1 MSINKWT
8 KLNSDNFKY
17 QLYYKDFET
26 FSKTDKECN
35 ELVDLI
41 GQYSTDG
48 NLINKFRTI
57 SEAAE
62 KTGFNSVNI
71 SMCVRGKYKTCNG
84 FIWKKL
90 ENQVP
95 ISKTT
100 EEIENELNKNI
111 VNFYERNGEKYIN
124 LINNRNKRKLVLLH
138 RFIYQI
144 YNEGKIS
151 GCTECGKDPSLFC
164 VFDTKHDIHHNDGC
178 HSNNNPE
185 NLQRMCKSCHSK
197 ETHKQTKFTRKSS
210 GFKKRR
216 KVISYEDR
224 NVYKSF
230 DSLTEC
236 ATYFGI
242 AIKTIKKSFNDN
254 KPKLSRKYGKK
265 YVFKEAIDLIEG
277 EIWKQIPNKISGD
290 NICFASNK
298 GRIKNGKG
306 IITDGN
312 LRNGYYKIKLN
323 NINTGV
329 HFIVA
334 FVFKYDELV
343 LKAQQSKDN
352 FEECKDMSLEDIIFT
367 HNKPYSVT
375 VDHIISTQTT
385 NNNVDNLRWSNKIEQ
400 ATNRICVNLIEQ
412 WSLDCKKLVNTYES
426 IENASKSLNI
436 NSSSISACCNK
447 NQKSAGG
454 FVFKFKKD
462 ETSIIP
468 VLENEEKQYNNYI
481 LRKKE
486 IIEFMN
492 INSKLPSGY
501 KKNKNLAEK
510 SSANWLYCV
519 NADYRNKCGI
529 MKNKKIYDDWV
540 SFIDDEKYKSY
551 LLNNKL
557 KKNKEQLE
565 KKKIYNEANKE
576 KILEYGKMYRKKNK
590 KKLLEKKKEYY
601 ETNKEEILEKTKERH
616 KKNKKEITEK
626 RKEKVRCECGSILR
640 KSDMSRHQKTKKHQ
654 EFKKEIN

>member
-1 MSINKWT
+1 MIFVFKFDFQNRKMIINNWVKI
-8 KLNSDNFKY
+8 NSDNYKH
-17 QLYYKDFET
+17 QWYYKDFET
-26 FSKTDKECN
+26 FSKIDK
-35 ELVDLI
+35 
-41 GQYSTDG
+41 
-48 NLINKFRTI
+48 
-57 SEAAE
+57 
-62 KTGFNSVNI
+62 GF
-71 SMCVRGKYKTCNG
+71 
-84 FIWKKL
+84 
-90 ENQVP
+90 P

-111 VNFYERNGEKYIN
+111 VNIYERNGEKYISIS
-124 LINNRNKRKLVLLH
+124 LINKRNKRKMVLLH
-138 RFIYQI
+138 RFVYQI

-151 GCTECGKDPSLFC
+151 GCIECGKDPSVFC
-164 VFDTKHDIHHNDGC
+164 IFDTKHDIHHNDGD
-178 HSNNNPE
+178 HSNNDPT
-185 NLQRMCKSCHSK
+185 NLQRMCKSCHGK
-197 ETHKQTKFTRKSS
+197 ETHKQTKFTRKSC
-210 GFKKRR
+210 GLKKRR
-216 KVISYEDR
+216 KVISYDEDG
-224 NVYKSF
+224 NIYKSF

-236 ATYFGI
+236 AKYFGMCI
-242 AIKTIKKSFNDN
+242 ETIKKSFNDN
-254 KPKLSRKYGKK
+254 KPKLSKTYGKK
-265 YVFKEAIDLIEG
+265 YVFEEAIDLIKG
-277 EIWKQIPNKISGD
+277 EIWKQIPNKISGN

-312 LRNGYYKIKLN
+312 LINGYYKIKLN
-323 NINTGV
+323 NINRGV

-367 HNKPYSVT
+367 HNKSYSVT
-375 VDHIISTQTT
+375 PDHIISTQKT

-400 ATNRICVNLIEQ
+400 STNRISVNLIEQ
-412 WSLDCKKLVNTYES
+412 WTLDCKKLVNTYES

-447 NQKSAGG
+447 NRDSAGG
-454 FVFKFKKD
+454 FIFKFKKD

-486 IIEFMN
+486 IMEFMN
-492 INSKLPSGY
+492 INSKSPSGY

-510 SSANWLYCV
+510 SSANWLYGV
-519 NADYRNKCGI
+519 NADLKNKCGI

-565 KKKIYNEANKE
+565 KKKKYNEANKE
-576 KILEYGKMYRKKNK
+576 KIS
-590 KKLLEKKKEYY
+590 EKKKKYNEA
-601 ETNKEEILEKTKERH
+601 NKEKISEKRKEYNEANKEKISE
-616 KKNKKEITEK
+616 KKKKYNEANKEKISEK

-640 KSDMSRHQKTKKHQ
+640 KSDMSRHQKSKKHQ
-654 EFKKEIN
+654 ELKKK